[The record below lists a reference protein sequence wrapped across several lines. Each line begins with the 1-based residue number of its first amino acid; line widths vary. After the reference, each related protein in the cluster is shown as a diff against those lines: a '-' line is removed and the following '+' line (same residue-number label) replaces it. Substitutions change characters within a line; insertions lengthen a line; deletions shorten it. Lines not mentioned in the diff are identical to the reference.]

1 MDLRMRLAVLAAAGA
16 ALLPS
21 APAVGAG
28 RASAPPDLGGV
39 WTNTTLTRLE
49 RPASYGGRRA
59 MTPEEVGRLE
69 GAEAK
74 TAALART
81 PTTAS
86 ATVKDLPAD
95 CTGGRGNACNYNA
108 GWTDSGDTVMRVGG
122 EARTSLITA
131 PADGRIP
138 YRPELKARL
147 DALPRGGTAQ
157 PGSEPPERPGA
168 SDNPEN
174 RSLGERCILAFG
186 YSGGPVML
194 PSLYNNTYQIVQT
207 PGEVAIVVEMVHD
220 VRHIR
225 LNAQHRTDGV
235 RPWLGDSIGWW
246 EGPTLVVETVGYHP
260 RQSFM
265 GATGEHLKVTE
276 RFTRAGPDRLLY
288 GFTVED
294 PDAFVRPWG
303 GEYEFTPAKGPV
315 YEYACHEGNYG
326 LRSILAGA
334 RARERPPAG

>member
-1 MDLRMRLAVLAAAGA
+1 MSLRLRPADVAVAAA
-16 ALLPS
+16 ALLAS
-21 APAVGAG
+21 PAAA
-28 RASAPPDLGGV
+28 RAPDLQGV

-49 RPASYGGRRA
+49 RPAAYGDRRA
-59 MTPEEVGRLE
+59 MPAEDVTRLE
-69 GAEAK
+69 GAEARVA
-74 TAALART
+74 TLARA
-81 PTTAS
+81 PTAAS

-95 CTGGRGNACNYNA
+95 CTGGRGSACNYNA
-108 GWTDSGDTVMRVGG
+108 GWTDSGDRVMRVGG
-122 EARTSLITA
+122 EARTSLVTT

-138 YRPELKARL
+138 YRPEVRARL

-157 PGSEPPERPGA
+157 PGAEPPERPGA

-207 PGEVAIVVEMVHD
+207 PEEVVVVVEMVHD

-225 LNAQHRTDGV
+225 LNARHRTDGV

-246 EGPTLVVETVGYHP
+246 EGSTLVVETVGYH
-260 RQSFM
+260 RSQSFL
-265 GATGEHLKVTE
+265 GASADHLKVTE
-276 RFTRAGPDRLLY
+276 RFTRSGPKRLLY
-288 GFTVED
+288 RFTVEN
-294 PDAFVRPWG
+294 PNAFTQPWG
-303 GEYEFTPAKGPV
+303 GEYEFSPANGPV

-326 LRSILAGA
+326 LRSILAGV
-334 RARERPPAG
+334 RERERTPAEGRPGG